1 MIIKAI
7 FSCGRDYAQYAEPT
21 KKVEVKINEMES
33 AKNHSNNDI
42 TQFNLF
48 LLQNVYRE

>member
-7 FSCGRDYAQYAEPT
+7 FSCGSDYAYYAELT

-33 AKNHSNNDI
+33 AKNHGNNDI
-42 TQFNLF
+42 TKFILF
-48 LLQNVYRE
+48 LL